1 MDTKKV
7 VPPSGLKKNHMSTAL
22 AVVVRAIEPPAYL
35 NVAPASVTVR
45 LGVASLVR
53 IRVNDVPR
61 EATLL
66 AADKVNV
73 QLSVSVAVYT
83 VPLVQ
88 AIVCVVPV
96 LPIAVT
102 LSENTP
108 VK

>member
-1 MDTKKV
+1 MFTYHV
-7 VPPSGLKKNHMSTAL
+7 VPPLGLKKNHTSTAL
-22 AVVVRAIEPPAYL
+22 AVVVRDTEPPAYL
-35 NVAPASVTVR
+35 NVPPASVTVR
-45 LGVASLVR
+45 LAVASLVR
-53 IRVNDVPR
+53 ISVNDVPR

-66 AADKVNV
+66 DADKVKV
-73 QLSVSVAVYT
+73 QLPVSVAVNT

-88 AIVCVVPV
+88 ATACVVPV